1 MKSKTR
7 GGIILKNGIKTLAM
21 WLVIGVIFIVV
32 LSAIVENSDSK
43 LKYSELI
50 TNINNGNVE
59 DIQIEDIAHTRGR
72 DIIKP
77 YIIPFAIA
85 VIATLVY
92 IGIRYYKLN
101 TAKVILKSIGIL
113 LLSQVLLFSVIAI
126 TRIPIGR
133 LTIPMVILVY
143 LLTLFGMTSRYEK
156 NLANRK
162 KEEVEH

>member
-59 DIQIEDIAHTRGR
+59 DIQIEAKLVANKIKQLIESKFQIFDKKINKFR
-72 DIIKP
+72 DI
-77 YIIPFAIA
+77 
-85 VIATLVY
+85 T
-92 IGIRYYKLN
+92 YKDI
-101 TAKVILKSIGIL
+101 VILLRSTKTTAPIYEQELLNLEIPVFSDASQEYLDSIEIQTIICLLKS
-113 LLSQVLLFSVIAI
+113 LFINFV
-126 TRIPIGR
+126 
-133 LTIPMVILVY
+133 
-143 LLTLFGMTSRYEK
+143 
-156 NLANRK
+156 
-162 KEEVEH
+162 HH